1 MFLSDT
7 FVTMVTNPD
16 RDWVFFLWFSM
27 CLVYNEYVLQKG
39 LIPHVKPSISPLPH
53 DTVRQL
59 FLLFNVGMI
68 SACSLAAFAVVT
80 AENGG
85 QLLLGHPVGGQGDG
99 AFLGQAPAVLHKTQI
114 KYRQFNNWV
123 CGEAATLLNRTN

>member
-7 FVTMVTNPD
+7 LVAVVTNPD
-16 RDWVFFLWFSM
+16 RELVFFLWFRT
-27 CLVYNEYVLQKG
+27 CLVYNERVR
-39 LIPHVKPSISPLPH
+39 LIPRVKRSVSPLPH
-53 DTVRQL
+53 ETVRQL

-68 SACSLAAFAVVT
+68 STRSLAAFAVVT

-99 AFLGQAPAVLHKTQI
+99 AFLSQAPAVLHKKQT
-114 KYRQFNNWV
+114 KYRRVNNGV
-123 CGEAATLLNRTN
+123 RVEAPTLVNRK

>member
-7 FVTMVTNPD
+7 LVTMVTSPD
-16 RDWVFFLWFSM
+16 RELVFSPWFSM
-27 CLVYNEYVLQKG
+27 SLVYNECVQRARP
-39 LIPHVKPSISPLPH
+39 IPRAKRSVSPLPH

-59 FLLFNVGMI
+59 FLLFDVGMI
-68 SACSLAAFAVVT
+68 SARSLAAFAVVT

-99 AFLGQAPAVLHKTQI
+99 AFLGQAPAVLHNETQI
-114 KYRQFNNWV
+114 KYRHFNNWIRE
-123 CGEAATLLNRTN
+123 EAATLP